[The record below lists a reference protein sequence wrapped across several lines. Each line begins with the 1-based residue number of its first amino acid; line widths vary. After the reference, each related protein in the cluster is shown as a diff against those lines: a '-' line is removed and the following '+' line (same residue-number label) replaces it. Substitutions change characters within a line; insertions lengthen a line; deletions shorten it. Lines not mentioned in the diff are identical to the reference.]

1 MRALALVLALLIAA
15 PAAAQEDA
23 RAAQEPEGF
32 AKALRAAGGLVVD
45 IVPFWDRPRSQAPLP
60 EVLDA
65 VIADL
70 AAARANDPE
79 WAKGAED
86 ELRRLA
92 AKLASLPAPPGQG
105 QPIAILPPRAAA
117 PAPETPRP
125 FADRPV
131 WPGAAPAGPPGQR
144 PVTRE
149 TVFAAE
155 QERPAPAV
163 APVLAAAGAAPPAPG
178 LAGAPAALLAA
189 PSLLAGLDLGP
200 FAAPEA
206 AAAHWRSLS
215 ARAELA
221 GLTPRWRAGR
231 LVAGP
236 VGDRTRAVMLCA
248 TLRPGPCAP
257 AAWAGEAL
265 PPGG

>member
-1 MRALALVLALLIAA
+1 MRALALAFTLLAVA
-15 PAAAQEDA
+15 PAMAEERSRPAQA
-23 RAAQEPEGF
+23 PQGF
-32 AKALRAAGGLVVD
+32 VKALEAAGGLVVD

-70 AAARANDPE
+70 AAARASDPE

-92 AKLASLPAPPGQG
+92 AKLATLPAPPGQG
-105 QPIAILPPRAAA
+105 QPIAILPPTSAPAA
-117 PAPETPRP
+117 PAPPRA

-131 WPGAAPAGPPGQR
+131 WPGAAAPEPPGQR

-155 QERPAPAV
+155 TEARPAVP
-163 APVLAAAGAAPPAPG
+163 AAGAAPMAQ
-178 LAGAPAALLAA
+178 LAALPSAPAALLAA
-189 PSLLAGLDLGP
+189 PSLLGAVDLGA
-200 FAAPEA
+200 FETMDAAET
-206 AAAHWRSLS
+206 HWRSLS
-215 ARAELA
+215 DRPGLS
-221 GLTPRWRAGR
+221 GLTPRWRNGR

-236 VGDRTRAVMLCA
+236 VGDRARAGAACA
-248 TLRPGPCAP
+248 ALKPTACTPT
-257 AAWAGEAL
+257 AWSGEAL
-265 PPGG
+265 IPPGR